1 MKCLL
6 LLLGMFL
13 SVAYGQQVV
22 GQVQGNNQN
31 FETFKQSFPRLF
43 ESKNLVLEKA
53 KQRGIPVTLQLPNNI
68 QAELQYFD
76 ETDSPIY
83 YTIFNS
89 TAAKTTGANA
99 LQPGGELNLNLSGQ
113 GMTVGIYD
121 QTRPKPDHVEF
132 EDRLTQVDGSTETI
146 SNHATHVSGTIL
158 AAGINASARGMA
170 YDATGWSFNWESD
183 LSKMNGNAFDPETKP
198 TGHIL
203 SNHSYGN
210 IIGWYRNAS
219 NNWVWSG
226 NPSIDEDEDYRFGF
240 YSAKSKGLDDLM
252 VDKPY
257 YTIVW
262 AAGND
267 RNDAGDGTRNPDG
280 PDDSIGPEGVAKNV
294 ITVGAVSGVPEY
306 AGPEDVQISNFS
318 SWGPTDDGRIKPDIV
333 GMGVSVFSTAIA
345 DGGSSDSYASLS
357 GTSMASPNVTG
368 SLLLLQQLFN
378 ERNNGRYMRS
388 STLKGLMINTSKEA
402 GNNPGPDYIHG
413 WGLLDVKSAAEIILN
428 ENGTSQFIREEL
440 LEENQSYEYEF
451 LSDGITPIRAT
462 IAWIDPSGTPPSPS
476 LNPENLMLVNDL
488 DMRIID
494 EQGNVFYPWTL
505 NPENGP
511 NGRATQD
518 QDNFRDNVEQIQIDN
533 PTSQRYKLIINHKGA
548 LTNGQQEFSLI
559 FKAGIIDGAD
569 ETLYWIGGESGDWN
583 NPENWSLTLGGSSAN
598 QIPDGGTRV
607 VFEGTSGQSEVS
619 LSANS
624 EVFSINFFGNQ
635 LVNLNL
641 EGNTINILNG
651 LRISNQITSITNGT
665 LLFENSTDNQQLIEL
680 GQSALDNVAIEF
692 GSGSWRVISA
702 DHLDRIWI
710 ENSRVQFDIPIIR
723 ATELVLQ
730 GNAVLQGD
738 FDLIELEGDFQ
749 AGPGTVIRQGT
760 YLNFIGNS
768 GEFENNSS
776 NQLIDLA
783 ALSGSYRLTTGGV
796 SELTISNA
804 TVLVNTESLRINRLR
819 LGQAATLNLGDTGEL
834 MVVEEMESI
843 AESSEPS
850 LIRANTKG
858 KIVHTIYRKYC
869 FENIGVLNVD
879 FEGEAIVNLGSGAVI
894 ENSTGWLAQNCDDVL
909 FANFSVSFA
918 CVGAAVTFEN
928 LSEGLAEEF
937 SWNFADLGS
946 SSSEH
951 PIFVFDSPGN
961 YLVSLEV
968 SNETGSTV
976 YEEEIEILPNEL
988 TKPVIVA
995 NGTTLTSQQPGSSY
1009 QWYLNGELI
1018 QNATSRSLNA
1028 SEDGIYQ
1035 VAIFNEFCN
1044 RISDPVVISALPDQE
1059 AELGRLG
1066 IFVGPVP
1073 SENNVSVSITND
1085 YQGPVQLV
1093 LMDMAGRT
1101 FRKID
1106 ASKISDNLEI
1116 ELTLPSNQGIYLIQ
1130 IVTNN
1135 LTVHKKVIKQ

>member
-1 MKCLL
+1 MKSLL
-6 LLLGMFL
+6 LLSGMFL
-13 SVAYGQQVV
+13 SVAFGQQVV
-22 GQVQGNNQN
+22 GQEQGSNQN
-31 FETFKQSFPRLF
+31 FEKFKQSYPRIF

-53 KQRGIPVTLQLPNNI
+53 RQRGIPATIELPNNI
-68 QAELQYFD
+68 KAELQYFD

-121 QTRPKPDHVEF
+121 QTRPKADHVEF

-158 AAGINASARGMA
+158 AAGVNTNARGMA

-183 LSKMNGNAFDPETKP
+183 LSKMNGNAYDPETKP
-198 TGHIL
+198 NGHIL

-210 IIGWYRNAS
+210 IVGWYRNAS

-267 RNDAGDGTRNPDG
+267 RNDTGDGTRNPDG

-306 AGPEDVQISNFS
+306 TGPGDVQISNFS

-333 GMGVSVFSTAIA
+333 GMGVSVFSSAIA
-345 DGGSSDSYASLS
+345 DGGESDSYASLS

-440 LEENQSYEYEF
+440 LEENQTYEYEF
-451 LSDGITPIRAT
+451 ISDGVTPIRAT
-462 IAWIDPSGTPPSPS
+462 VAWIDPSGTPPSPS

-494 EQGNVFYPWTL
+494 EQGNIYYPWTL

-511 NGRATQD
+511 NGRAAQD

-533 PTSQRYKLIINHKGA
+533 PTSQRYRLVINHKGD
-548 LTNGQQEFSLI
+548 LTNSQQEFSLI

-583 NPENWSLTLGGSSAN
+583 NPANWSFTLGGSSAN
-598 QIPDGGTRV
+598 RIPDGGTRV
-607 VFEGTSGQSEVS
+607 VFEGSSGQSEVS
-619 LSANS
+619 LSASS

-651 LRISNQITSITNGT
+651 LRISNQITSIVNGT
-665 LLFENSTDNQQLIEL
+665 MLFENSTDNQQLVEL
-680 GQSALDNVAIEF
+680 GQSALDDVSLKFAR
-692 GSGSWRVISA
+692 GSWRVISA
-702 DHLDRIWI
+702 DHMDRVWI
-710 ENSRVQFDIPIIR
+710 ENSQVQFDIPIIR

-730 GNAVLQGD
+730 GNAELQGN

-749 AGPGTVIRQGT
+749 AGQGTVLREGT
-760 YLNFIGNS
+760 NLNFIGNS
-768 GEFENNSS
+768 GKFENNSS
-776 NQLIDLA
+776 NQAINLA
-783 ALSGSYRLTTGGV
+783 ALSGSYTLNTGGI
-796 SELTISNA
+796 SELTVSDA
-804 TVLVNTESLRINRLR
+804 TLLMDTESISLNRLR
-819 LGQAATLNLGDTGEL
+819 LGQAATVDLGNTGEL
-834 MVVEEMESI
+834 AVAEEIESI

-850 LIRANTKG
+850 VIRSNTKG
-858 KIVHTIYRKYC
+858 TIVHDIYRKYC
-869 FENIGVLNVD
+869 FENIGVVNVD

-909 FANFSVSFA
+909 FANFRVSFT
-918 CVGAAVTFEN
+918 CEGAAVTFEN

-976 YEEEIEILPNEL
+976 YEQEIEILPNEL
-988 TKPVIVA
+988 AKPVIVA

-1018 QNATSRSLNA
+1018 ESATSRSLNA

-1035 VAIFNEFCN
+1035 VAIFNESCN

-1073 SENNVSVSITND
+1073 SEDFVTVSVNND
-1085 YQGPVQLV
+1085 YQGPIQLV
-1093 LMDMAGRT
+1093 LMDMAGRI

-1106 ASKISDNLEI
+1106 ASKNSDKLEI
-1116 ELTLPSNQGIYLIQ
+1116 ELILPSNQGIYLIQ
-1130 IVTNN
+1130 IITNN